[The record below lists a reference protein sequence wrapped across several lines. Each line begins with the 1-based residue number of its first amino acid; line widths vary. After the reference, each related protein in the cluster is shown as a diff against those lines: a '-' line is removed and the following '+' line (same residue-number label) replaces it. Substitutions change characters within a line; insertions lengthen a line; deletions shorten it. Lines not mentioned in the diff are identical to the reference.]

1 MKRLLCISKPPKNFS
16 MPMIDQR
23 IIVAIDTF
31 DLETA
36 NTILD
41 KLDPSLCIIKIG
53 SVVFNTLGKS
63 FLKDAS
69 SRGFKIFLDLKLHDI
84 PNTVHETILGFHDL
98 SIDML
103 TVHLSGGEDMLK
115 KAMLAGKS
123 INAKVIGVSIL
134 TSLKESDTLML
145 FNNNLDT
152 QIANL
157 FKIAVK
163 TNLDGVVCS
172 PLELEMANTILDT
185 NSIKIT
191 PGIRDIKVADDQA
204 RTLSAKE
211 AIEKGATF
219 IVIGRPITQ
228 AEDVSTALKTFT
240 DSIHD

>member
-1 MKRLLCISKPPKNFS
+1 MTDP
-16 MPMIDQR
+16 R
-23 IIVAIDTF
+23 IIVAIDTYDF
-31 DLETA
+31 QEA
-36 NTILD
+36 NVILD
-41 KLDPSLCIIKIG
+41 QLDPDLCRIKIG
-53 SVVFNTLGKS
+53 SVVFNSLGKS
-63 FLKDAS
+63 FLKEVS
-69 SRGFKIFLDLKLHDI
+69 SRGFRIFLDLKLHDI
-84 PNTVHETILGFHDL
+84 PNTVHETILGFHDC

-115 KAMLAGKS
+115 KALLAGKS
-123 INAKVIGVSIL
+123 INAKLIGVSIL
-134 TSLKESDTLML
+134 TSLKESDTLIL

-228 AEDVSTALKTFT
+228 TEDVSTALKTFS

>member
-1 MKRLLCISKPPKNFS
+1 MTDP
-16 MPMIDQR
+16 R
-23 IIVAIDTF
+23 IIVAIDTY
-31 DLETA
+31 DLEEA
-36 NTILD
+36 NAILD
-41 KLDPSLCIIKIG
+41 QLDPDLCRIKIG
-53 SVVFNTLGKS
+53 SVVFNSLGKS
-63 FLKDAS
+63 FLKEVS

-84 PNTVHETILGFHDL
+84 PNTVHETILGFHDC

-134 TSLKESDTLML
+134 TSFKESDTLML

-211 AIEKGATF
+211 AIENGATF

-228 AEDVSTALKTFT
+228 AEDVSSALKTFS